1 MIDDSEPYNKIGRI
15 IVKML
20 PQNWEKVVFHM
31 EVQDEKV
38 NWSTECSFTG
48 IEKGTSRTDLLNQNP
63 ELLIELEGLRSKPIF
78 PKVTCDLIFRSDRT
92 YEIRVDRPK
101 IKVRQPDI
109 DEVQHAIQ
117 VLRALDLASL
127 VIDVLKEHLGAI
139 IPGYILNSPIIKK
152 DTTLYRGVE
161 WGDKPQKVENLSYP
175 PPEYVKKLHR
185 AGRVGKSLF
194 YCSMSREAP
203 FFELGLIP
211 GARVAISHWKT
222 TAPIV
227 VNNVGYHDEVFGG
240 FGSNRDCPSWGKG
253 TEYEKLE
260 KTTAFIKH
268 FFATEFAKIV
278 PPGQEHLYKLS
289 IAIAESHFSNNMFG
303 GLLYPS
309 MAMRA
314 NADNLALKP
323 ECVNEHLS
331 LRKVEYIRVDETGDQ
346 GFKVTIL
353 DFADTFDEDGRIQ
366 WKGRHPHWVMREKEQ
381 ILHLAVENGRWVA
394 RNEKGE
400 VVDPQ

>member
-1 MIDDSEPYNKIGRI
+1 MIDDREPYNKIGRI
-15 IVKML
+15 IAKTL
-20 PQNWEKVVFHM
+20 PRNWEKVVFHM

-48 IEKGTSRTDLLNQNP
+48 IENCTQRADIFFLNP
-63 ELLIELEGLRSKPIF
+63 ELLTELEGLRSTPIF
-78 PKVTCDLIFRSDRT
+78 PNVTCDLIFRSDRT
-92 YEIRVDRPK
+92 YEIRVDRHNIEVK
-101 IKVRQPDI
+101 HPDI

-117 VLRALDLASL
+117 GLKELNLASME
-127 VIDVLKEHLGAI
+127 IEVLKEHLRAI
-139 IPGYILNSPIIKK
+139 IPGYILNSPIITK

-161 WGDKPQKVENLSYP
+161 RGDKPLRVANLSYP
-175 PPEYVKKLHR
+175 PPEYVKNLHR
-185 AGRVGKSLF
+185 AGRAGKSLF
-194 YCSMSREAP
+194 YCSKSREAP

-211 GARVAISHWKT
+211 GAKVAISHWKT

-227 VNNVGYHDEVFGG
+227 VNNVGYHDEVFDGI
-240 FGSNRDCPSWGKG
+240 GSNRDCPSWGKG

-260 KTTAFIKH
+260 KTTTLIKH
-268 FFATEFAKIV
+268 FFATEFAQIV
-278 PPGQEHLYKLS
+278 SPGQEHLYKLS
-289 IAIAESHFSNNMFG
+289 IAMAELHFSNDMFG

-309 MAMRA
+309 MVMRA

-323 ECVNEHLS
+323 ECVNGHLS

-353 DFADTFDEDGRIQ
+353 DYADTFDEDGRIQ
-366 WKGRHPHWVMREKEQ
+366 WKGRHPHWFMREKGQ
-381 ILHLAVENGRWVA
+381 VLHLAVENGRWVA

-400 VVDPQ
+400 VVEPE